1 MDETTLQ
8 LECKRAEV
16 DIMAAVLRVASDKYS
31 EYLDR
36 FLDMQENDP
45 EGYPEGFPELLAS
58 REAFFFLLK
67 AIRNQLEIEAAV
79 LQSAKATRH

>member
-31 EYLDR
+31 EYLDK

-45 EGYPEGFPELLAS
+45 EVYPEGFPELLAS

-67 AIRNQLEIEAAV
+67 AIRNQLEIEASV